1 MIKIKIINSRT
12 PTELKELDLAP
23 ETMLNKECLIG
34 RFPNCGLVLD
44 SSEVS
49 RMHGKIF
56 YQDGNYYFADLGSS
70 GGSWLNTENVK
81 INQPYFLKVNDII
94 RVGGFV
100 LMIVAVGS
108 SVDAPT
114 LVITTVKQ
122 ERTQI
127 DGTNNGHQ
135 NISEP
140 PQITPPASPN
150 EYMPVA
156 TVDPNQ
162 IQRWTK
168 GDLAVRCIRV
178 IDETVDAKTFCFV
191 ANPPM
196 LFTYKPG
203 QFVTLNL
210 EINGEEVSRSYSIS
224 STPSRPHTLE
234 ITVKQVPPPPDG
246 APETPRGSVSHWLH
260 ENVKAGSEIKL
271 NGPMGKFHCF
281 ANPSQKLL
289 LISAGSGIT
298 PMMSMSRWLVDTAS
312 ECDIVFLHSAR
323 SPRDIIFRQ
332 ELELM
337 SARYPNFH
345 LAVTTT
351 RQEPGQSWLGL
362 TGRLNA
368 AMLQLVVPNFRERT
382 VYVCGPNQFMQGVK
396 EMLESLDFPMQNYY
410 EESFGPPPKPPKPSQ
425 KLKEESSSNES
436 KRTHGGLQSWLRKL
450 PNDPLPAKQG
460 EVGSVI
466 TPVPVNSPIPI
477 ASASTSSK
485 LAVVFAKSGKE
496 IDCDGEDPIL
506 NLAEQ
511 EGVKIRSSCRSGS
524 CGSCKKRKLEGE
536 IKYSAEPE
544 GLEEEERQ
552 EYILTCISYP
562 VGRVVIDA

>member
-1 MIKIKIINSRT
+1 MLKIRIINSRT

-49 RMHGKIF
+49 RMHGKIS
-56 YQDGNYYFADLGSS
+56 YEAENYYFTDLGSS

-81 INQPYFLKVNDII
+81 INQPYLLKVSDII
-94 RVGGFV
+94 RIGGFV

-114 LVITTVKQ
+114 LVITTVKE

-127 DGTNNGHQ
+127 DGINNGHL
-135 NISEP
+135 
-140 PQITPPASPN
+140 TPPASPN

-168 GDLAVRCIRV
+168 GDLTVRCIRV

-203 QFVTLNL
+203 QFITLNL

-246 APETPRGSVSHWLH
+246 APETIPRGLVSHWLH
-260 ENVKAGSEIKL
+260 ENVKAGSEINL
-271 NGPMGKFHCF
+271 SGPIGKFHCF

-337 SARYPNFH
+337 SARHPNFC

-362 TGRLNA
+362 TGRLNP

-410 EESFGPPPKPPKPSQ
+410 EESFGPPPKPPKPSEN
-425 KLKEESSSNES
+425 LKEESSSNES
-436 KRTHGGLQSWLRKL
+436 KRSYGGLQSWMKKL
-450 PNDPLPAKQG
+450 PKDPLPTKQG
-460 EVGSVI
+460 EAESVI
-466 TPVPVNSPIPI
+466 PPVPVALTPVAP
-477 ASASTSSK
+477 ASKSSK

-496 IDCDGEDPIL
+496 VDCDGEDPIL

-511 EGVKIRSSCRSGS
+511 EGVKIRSSCRSGT